1 MASSSPNP
9 STADLLDGTLAVA
22 AGVGIVTLALFP
34 LAIPILAL
42 TAVALIPLLIP
53 LLLILLAAGLIAA
66 PFLLL
71 RVLFRQAAVPVKDGM
86 TRDPLS
92 SGADDPR
99 ECRQATEPEEVP
111 CDDRNGI

>member
-1 MASSSPNP
+1 MATSSPNP
-9 STADLLDGTLAVA
+9 STADLVDGTLAVA

-53 LLLILLAAGLIAA
+53 LLLIPLAGGLIAA

-71 RVLFRQAAVPVKDGM
+71 RRLFRRGVSP
-86 TRDPLS
+86 
-92 SGADDPR
+92 
-99 ECRQATEPEEVP
+99 
-111 CDDRNGI
+111 